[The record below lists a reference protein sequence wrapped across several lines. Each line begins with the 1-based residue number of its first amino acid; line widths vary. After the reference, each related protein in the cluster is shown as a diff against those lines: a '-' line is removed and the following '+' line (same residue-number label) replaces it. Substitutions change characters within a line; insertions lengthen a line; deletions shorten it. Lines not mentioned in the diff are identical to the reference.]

1 MELDEKAVAAYFP
14 CLLCILQLELKEVL
28 CLARHAVNHLPKGST
43 FACLSYS
50 FNHCRAQEVILGCE
64 MLSGKTDIETY
75 QNAFPQ

>member
-14 CLLCILQLELKEVL
+14 CLVCMLQLELKEVL

-64 MLSGKTDIETY
+64 MLSGKTDIET
-75 QNAFPQ
+75 